1 MEEEQK
7 REEKCVNPIIF
18 VALID
23 IIGGRIVNKRSSPPS
38 LNYL

>member
-1 MEEEQK
+1 MEEEEQK

-23 IIGGRIVNKRSSPPS
+23 IIVAE
-38 LNYL
+38 